1 VITINRLDYIL
12 DKIRQEKMLYNV
24 KVDEH
29 YITNKIN
36 VLFPKMGIYE
46 RLDLTESILKI
57 ERIK

>member
-1 VITINRLDYIL
+1 MINRLDYIL

-46 RLDLTESILKI
+46 RLDLTEKILKI